1 MSTTIIASDRHHV
14 SNTAIPAVREMAEMA
29 YHMWTLGWDERNGG
43 NISRILEEE
52 EVASYLRLG
61 EVGRTIAL
69 SFPVPELAGKIFLV
83 TGSGKYFRNIVSDP
97 AGSLGIIRVTADG
110 ERAEVLWGFEG
121 NASPT
126 SELAAHFMSHIE
138 RLRADPGH
146 RVVMHSH
153 ATHVIAMTF
162 VHDLDEKKITKT
174 LWQMCTECIVVF
186 PEGVGVLPWMV
197 PGGADIGRKTADKMK
212 KTKAVVWPHH
222 GIFGSGSTMDEAF
235 GLIETVEKAAQVYM
249 LTAAHGIKQS
259 ITDRELSELAAK
271 FGVIP
276 AAGILGA

>member
-43 NISRILEEE
+43 NISRILEEK
-52 EVASYLRLG
+52 EVAFYLRLG

-138 RLRADPGH
+138 RLRADPEH

-162 VHDLDEKKITKT
+162 VHDLDEKKFTKT

>member
-138 RLRADPGH
+138 RLRADPEH

-162 VHDLDEKKITKT
+162 VHDLDEKKFTKT

>member
-14 SNTAIPAVREMAEMA
+14 SKTAIPAVREMAEMA

-52 EVASYLRLG
+52 EVASYLHLG
-61 EVGRTIAL
+61 EVGRKIAL
-69 SFPVPELAGKIFLV
+69 SFPAPELAGKIFLV

-110 ERAEVLWGFEG
+110 EHAEVLWGFEG
-121 NASPT
+121 NALPT

-138 RLRADPGH
+138 RLRADPEH

-162 VHDLDEKKITKT
+162 VHDLDEKKFTKT

-197 PGGADIGRKTADKMK
+197 PGGTDIGRKTADQMK
-212 KTKAVVWPHH
+212 KKKAVVWPHH

-276 AAGILGA
+276 AAGIIEA